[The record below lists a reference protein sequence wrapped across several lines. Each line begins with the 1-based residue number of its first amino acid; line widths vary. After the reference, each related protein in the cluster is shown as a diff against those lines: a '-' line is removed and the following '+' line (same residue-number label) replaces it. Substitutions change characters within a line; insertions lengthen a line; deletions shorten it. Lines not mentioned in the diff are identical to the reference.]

1 MTITLAQIAIR
12 NGQLLVPPTKIVVD
26 DGQIGE
32 ALMGRR
38 DVLTVVANLASAGY
52 AMDRDALRAV
62 LSLREDEV
70 DGWWGAT
77 REALA
82 AEDFSDRGMDRF
94 VVYKNF
100 PAEVLSKSEA
110 EYWVPQVL
118 MYLGAPPALFAE
130 QEEPR
135 APADDKRPLRVLKG
149 KGPARLVA
157 ETFAA
162 LREKGKSWTD
172 PEAESATF
180 LLRHAAEKGGLILD
194 VSDFRFR
201 GNGVLLAKTVLTD
214 PALSATTDLRA
225 RDATDALRLAQALAP
240 GRKRPRKGP
249 VYAWQDPAER
259 KQKRAPRPD
268 SVLGTLPRPHRRAIA
283 GMLAESANLESDAA
297 RRPREF
303 RALLRALR
311 PGDLGHERLSGLYDA
326 LYNGRVKGA
335 QAAVENTVKAGSAD
349 ALREAE
355 ALPAGLRLRRF
366 RKLYEADPAGAV
378 NLAIRA
384 LPDVDTGAVLGFS
397 AQVRTVNG
405 LPARVAVPKGD
416 WRKVQILPNDGARI
430 APEHQDAIAEAA
442 RDLIGSRLAAE
453 FPKGVRRLEDFD
465 RLGEVKVPE
474 NGQALAPYGRGTT
487 FPIPEEDGFVRTAS
501 YWKDKGRSGNT
512 WFDNGLTFLDE
523 GMTVASAVCWNSP
536 GLGPDGPAIFSGDP
550 VNSQEKD
557 GRACQMIDLYPE
569 KRGEWRYALWNVL
582 GFSHIKFSEVN
593 GEVLATMQTGT
604 DPQKGKLYD
613 PARAR
618 FAFRLERP
626 VLTSYVALVDMEERV
641 LTYLDLDLGGSVQS
655 ACANTEMVK
664 VKLPAILA
672 VLKARPSWRDL
683 MECAPESPDGTPVGY
698 ADHGVSAERALTFSQ
713 EDEAA
718 RYEQVR
724 ITDLLSGKGGGY
736 TRDHEISPDSPSLR

>member
-12 NGQLLVPPTKIVVD
+12 NGQVLVPATKALIAE
-26 DGQIGE
+26 GAMGE
-32 ALMGRR
+32 ALLARR
-38 DVLTVVANLASAGY
+38 DVLTVIANLASAGY
-52 AMDRDALRAV
+52 AMDREAVRAL
-62 LSLREDEV
+62 LSLHEDEV
-70 DGWWGAT
+70 DGWWVMT
-77 REALA
+77 REALT

-135 APADDKRPLRVLKG
+135 APADEKRPLRVLKG
-149 KGPARLVA
+149 KGPARLAA

-172 PEAESATF
+172 PEAESAAF
-180 LLRHAAEKGGLILD
+180 LLRYAAEKGGLALD
-194 VSDFRFR
+194 ISDFRFR

-214 PALSATTDLRA
+214 PALNAATELRA

-240 GRKRPRKGP
+240 GKKRPRKGA

-259 KQKRAPRPD
+259 KQRRAPRPD
-268 SVLGTLPRPHRRAIA
+268 SVLGTLPRAHRRAIA
-283 GMLAESANLESDAA
+283 GMLAGSHSLESDAA
-297 RRPREF
+297 RRPRDF
-303 RALLRALR
+303 RALMRALR
-311 PGDLGHERLSGLYDA
+311 PGDLGQERLSALYDA

-335 QAAVENTVKAGSAD
+335 QAAVENAVKAGSAD

-366 RKLYEADPAGAV
+366 RKLYETDPAGAV

-384 LPDVDTGAVLGFS
+384 LPDLDTGTVLGFA
-397 AQVRTVNG
+397 AQVRAMND
-405 LPARVAVPKGD
+405 LPARVAVPKGQ
-416 WRKVQILPNDGARI
+416 WSRAQFLPNDGARI
-430 APEHQDAIAEAA
+430 APEHQDAITEAA

-453 FPKGVRRLEDFD
+453 FPHGVRRLDDFE

-487 FPIPEEDGFVRTAS
+487 FPIPEEEGFVRTAS
-501 YWKDKGRSGNT
+501 YWEDKRQYGNT

-550 VNSQEKD
+550 VNSQEKR

-569 KRGEWRYALWNVL
+569 KRRGWRYALWNVL
-582 GFSHIKFSEVN
+582 GFSHIKFSEVS
-593 GEVLATMQTGT
+593 GEVLATLQTGT
-604 DPQKGKLYD
+604 DPQKGKLYE

-626 VLTSYVALVDMEERV
+626 ALTSYVALVDMEERV

-655 ACANTEMVK
+655 ACDNTEMVK

-724 ITDLLSGKGGGY
+724 ITDLLSAKGGGY